1 MNQFRRIAVLVAAF
15 LGLAACVQEQRGN
28 LPLEQMGTVE
38 EARQTLEQMRADP
51 SRRELNFYLQHARGV
66 LILPSQ
72 LKGALLIGGSGG
84 TGVMLSRNADGSW
97 SCPAFYSVGSVSYWL
112 QIGAMR
118 SETVLV
124 LMNDEVMRTM
134 MDEGLRIGVDAS
146 AAFGG
151 VGGGAQASSS
161 NMFRDVYIF
170 TQSSGIFVGLSAELG
185 LVSPR
190 EAWNAAYYGRTV
202 AAEDILVKRS
212 VCSADADR
220 LRASL
225 ARN

>member
-1 MNQFRRIAVLVAAF
+1 MNQFRRIAIAAL
-15 LGLAACVQEQRGN
+15 LGLAACAQEPRGN
-28 LPLEQMGTVE
+28 LPLDQMGVVE

-51 SRRELNFYLQHARGV
+51 SRRELNFYLQNARGV

-84 TGVMLSRNADGSW
+84 TGVMLTRNADGSW
-97 SCPAFYSVGSVSYWL
+97 SCPAFYSVGSVSSWL

-118 SETVLV
+118 SETVVV
-124 LMNDEVMRTM
+124 LMNDEVLRTM
-134 MDEGLRIGVDAS
+134 MEEGLRIGVDAS

-185 LVSPR
+185 LVAPR
-190 EAWNAAYYGRTV
+190 ETWNAAYYGRSV
-202 AAEDILVKRS
+202 EVDDILLKRS
-212 VCSADADR
+212 VCNPDADR
-220 LRASL
+220 LRTGL
-225 ARN
+225 GRN

>member
-1 MNQFRRIAVLVAAF
+1 MDTYRRIAFAAL
-15 LGLAACVQEQRGN
+15 LGLGACAQEPRGH
-28 LPLEQMGTVE
+28 LPLEQMGVVE
-38 EARQTLEQMRADP
+38 EARQTLEQMRIDP
-51 SRRELNFYLQHARGV
+51 SRRELNFYLQNARGV

-118 SETVLV
+118 SETVVV
-124 LMNDEVMRTM
+124 LMNDEVLRSM
-134 MDEGLRIGVDAS
+134 MEEGLRIGVDAS

-170 TQSSGIFVGLSAELG
+170 TQSSGVFVGLSAELG
-185 LVSPR
+185 VVAPR
-190 EAWNAAYYGRTV
+190 DGWNAAYYGRPV
-202 AAEDILVKRS
+202 GADDILLKRS
-212 VCSADADR
+212 VCNPDADR
-220 LRASL
+220 LRANL